1 MQKSHSGQIV
11 IPSKA
16 PSVIPIVDPTAE
28 GEASEKTT
36 KVVLKPPLKG
46 YKEIVLYLLRCK
58 LADLYKC
65 RKHQWKEAL

>member
-46 YKEIVLYLLRCK
+46 EQETALLFVVIQNMLILYIS
-58 LADLYKC
+58 
-65 RKHQWKEAL
+65 

>member
-1 MQKSHSGQIV
+1 MQKTHSGQIV

-46 YKEIVLYLLRCK
+46 ERKRDCVVVCCDAK
-58 LADLYKC
+58 HADLCKI
-65 RKHQWKEAL
+65 